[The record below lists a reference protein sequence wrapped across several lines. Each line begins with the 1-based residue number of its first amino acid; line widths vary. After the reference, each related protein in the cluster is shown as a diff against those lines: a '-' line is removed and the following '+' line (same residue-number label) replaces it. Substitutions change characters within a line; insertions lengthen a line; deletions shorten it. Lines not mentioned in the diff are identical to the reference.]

1 MLSFEPAVSAGFA
14 AALRDFSGK
23 RVWSEVAMGMSD
35 DLAGFVKAVGDA
47 VGDAVDGAMKVMDE
61 AEKAWSEVEKAG
73 DRVFGTAPESGSEES
88 SEERE
93 VSDGR
98 EEKYQSLLGTSG
110 SLLESLQK
118 LEKISGDDLGSRD
131 LEEIR
136 SELKGHSPADK
147 ELDELFENNADE
159 LLSCTQEMVDGMSEL
174 LSDFKEIEEMMK
186 DDPSSGEEAGSGSED
201 AEGKVSIYVNAAGKS
216 ADELSKLSLYTWN
229 DDAVRGTSAICGG
242 EEGWDSTCIT
252 PELTED
258 GLAVFRLGI
267 VNKGGQFSF
276 IVRTEGNAL
285 QSADFTAK
293 ASAEPVFVTWD
304 AAAGGQGS
312 SVQAE
317 SSGADAADGKVSIY
331 VRADGKSADELSRL
345 SLYTWND
352 GGIRGT
358 TALCGGGDGWSSAC
372 ITPEHTEDGLAV
384 FRLDIVRAG
393 APFSFIVRTE
403 GNAAQS
409 ADLTAIAIG
418 EPVLVTWDAAG
429 NGQGSASQAGPVT
442 PEDIAGEVK
451 AHTESLFRELRES
464 LH

>member
-61 AEKAWSEVEKAG
+61 AEKAWTEVEKAG
-73 DRVFGTAPESGSEES
+73 DRVFGTAPEIGGEERSAERDAGSERS
-88 SEERE
+88 
-93 VSDGR
+93 
-98 EEKYQSLLGTSG
+98 EKYHSILETSG

-159 LLSCTQEMVDGMSEL
+159 LLSFTQEMVDGMSEL

-186 DDPSSGEEAGSGSED
+186 DDPSSCEEAGPDGEA
-201 AEGKVSIYVNAAGKS
+201 AEAKVSIYVNADGKS

-229 DDAVRGTSAICGG
+229 DDAVLGTSAICGG

-317 SSGADAADGKVSIY
+317 SSGAGAADGKVSIY
-331 VRADGKSADELSRL
+331 VHAAGKSADELSGL

-358 TALCGGGDGWSSAC
+358 TALSGGEDGWSSTS

-393 APFSFIVRTE
+393 APFSFIVRTQ

-409 ADLTAIAIG
+409 ADLTARASS
-418 EPVLVTWDAAG
+418 EPVLVTWDAESSG
-429 NGQGSASQAGPVT
+429 RGSATQPVPVN

-451 AHTESLFRELRES
+451 ARTESLFSELKAA
-464 LH
+464 LK

>member
-35 DLAGFVKAVGDA
+35 DLAGFVKAVGEA
-47 VGDAVDGAMKVMDE
+47 VTDVCDGAIKVMDE

-98 EEKYQSLLGTSG
+98 EEKYQSLLETSG
-110 SLLESLQK
+110 SLLGSLQK

-159 LLSCTQEMVDGMSEL
+159 LLSFTQEMVDGMSEL

-186 DDPSSGEEAGSGSED
+186 DDQSSGGDAGSDGEA
-201 AEGKVSIYVNAAGKS
+201 AEGMVSIYVNAAGKS

-229 DDAVRGTSAICGG
+229 DDAVRGTSALSGG
-242 EEGWDSTCIT
+242 DGWDSTLIT
-252 PELTED
+252 PERTED

-276 IVRTEGNAL
+276 IVRTEGNAA

-293 ASAEPVFVTWD
+293 ASGEPAFVTWD
-304 AAAGGQGS
+304 AAAGGQGTA
-312 SVQAE
+312 VQAE
-317 SSGADAADGKVSIY
+317 SSGAGAADGKVSIY
-331 VRADGKSADELSRL
+331 VHAAGKSADELSGL

-358 TALCGGGDGWSSAC
+358 TALSGGEDGWSSTC

-393 APFSFIVRTE
+393 APFSFIVRTQ

-409 ADLTAIAIG
+409 ADLTARASS
-418 EPVLVTWDAAG
+418 EPVLVTWDAESSG
-429 NGQGSASQAGPVT
+429 RGSATQPVPVN

-451 AHTESLFRELRES
+451 ARTESLFSELKAA
-464 LH
+464 LK

>member
-1 MLSFEPAVSAGFA
+1 MSGWSSRYSGWAVLLTAASLLWGGADWAQAEDIYVRNRPFEQIIYVDSEPYAPLTAYTRALRVRGQLTTQGRIVLSFEPAVSAGFA

-35 DLAGFVKAVGDA
+35 DLAGFVKAVGEA
-47 VGDAVDGAMKVMDE
+47 VTDVCDGAIKVMDE

-98 EEKYQSLLGTSG
+98 EEKYQSLLETSG
-110 SLLESLQK
+110 SLLGSLQK

-159 LLSCTQEMVDGMSEL
+159 LLSFTQEMVDGMSEL

-186 DDPSSGEEAGSGSED
+186 DDQSSGGDAGSDGEA
-201 AEGKVSIYVNAAGKS
+201 AEGMVSIYVNAAGKS

-229 DDAVRGTSAICGG
+229 DDAVRGTSALSGG
-242 EEGWDSTCIT
+242 DGWDSTLIT
-252 PELTED
+252 PERTED

-276 IVRTEGNAL
+276 IVRTEGNA
-285 QSADFTAK
+285 
-293 ASAEPVFVTWD
+293 
-304 AAAGGQGS
+304 
-312 SVQAE
+312 
-317 SSGADAADGKVSIY
+317 
-331 VRADGKSADELSRL
+331 
-345 SLYTWND
+345 
-352 GGIRGT
+352 
-358 TALCGGGDGWSSAC
+358 
-372 ITPEHTEDGLAV
+372 
-384 FRLDIVRAG
+384 
-393 APFSFIVRTE
+393 
-403 GNAAQS
+403 AQS
-409 ADLTAIAIG
+409 ADLTARASS
-418 EPVLVTWDAAG
+418 EPVLVTWDAESSG
-429 NGQGSASQAGPVT
+429 RGSATQPVPVN

-451 AHTESLFRELRES
+451 ARTESLFSELKAA
-464 LH
+464 LK